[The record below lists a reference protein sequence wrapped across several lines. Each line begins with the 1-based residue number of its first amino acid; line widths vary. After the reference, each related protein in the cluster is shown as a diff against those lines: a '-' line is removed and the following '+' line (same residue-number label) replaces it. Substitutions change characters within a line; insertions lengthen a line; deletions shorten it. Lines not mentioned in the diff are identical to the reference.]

1 METTDYE
8 LILND
13 ITFGESSKPFL
24 KDFEEYQRTAYL
36 FLNHQGKHLFESD
49 ILERYSDGMTLE
61 RLFEINKGRY
71 IQAANHTKDGVSEK
85 TWYDIWG
92 MYKIERKDNFFDF
105 FFTCKLRQLSL
116 LDIEG
121 YLDFHLLDSFDDDK
135 KSFFQFLNLT
145 IKKFQNTLLNND
157 IIETTNEW
165 IKSHAEIKSS
175 LDKNQADEII
185 KGRKQREP
193 GDKLTSLSQNQTVL
207 LIEFMQKV
215 GMILGEDHLNYTQ
228 AGKALNILTGYS
240 SHTIRQQLGSKGYIE
255 GVKHEDFKELYD
267 AIQNLLKLIEPHVR
281 KK

>member
-1 METTDYE
+1 METLDYE

-24 KDFEEYQRTAYL
+24 RDFEEYQRTAYL

-61 RLFEINKGRY
+61 KLFELNSGRF
-71 IQAANHTKDGVSEK
+71 IQGANHTKDGLLQK

-92 MYKIERKDNFFDF
+92 MYKIERQDGFFDF

-116 LDIEG
+116 LDIED
-121 YLDFHLLDSFDDDK
+121 YLDFHLHNSFDNNK

-145 IKKFQNTLLNND
+145 IRKYQDTLLNNN

-165 IKSHAEIKSS
+165 IKSHAEIKVG
-175 LDKNQADEII
+175 LDKDQANEPI

-193 GDKLTSLSQNQTVL
+193 GDKLTCLSQNQTVL
-207 LIEFMQKV
+207 LIEFLQKA
-215 GMILGEDHLNYTQ
+215 GIILSEGSLNYTQ
-228 AGKALNILTGYS
+228 AGKALNLLTGYS
-240 SHTIRQQLGSKGYIE
+240 PHTIRQQLGSKGYIE
-255 GVKHEDFKELYD
+255 GVKFEDFKELYD
-267 AIQNLLKLIEPHVR
+267 VIQNLSKLIEPHIR